1 MVRDM
6 FHGVCRG
13 VHEMAHDRLSTGM
26 LFYLLRQHAIR
37 AGRALVLTQ
46 MFGPGIHEKRLQV
59 AAWIFE
65 ISKNSPLV
73 CAVTVSET
81 TEKG

>member
-26 LFYLLRQHAIR
+26 LFYLLRHQAIR

-59 AAWIFE
+59 AVWIFE
-65 ISKNSPLV
+65 ISKNSPFGMRRR
-73 CAVTVSET
+73 AVECVRIC
-81 TEKG
+81 